1 MVAEAAY
8 DAGQIQVLEGL
19 QAIRKRPAMYIG
31 STDARGLHHLIH
43 EVVDNSI
50 DEAMAGFCKEIQ
62 VTLNADGSVTVAD
75 DGRGI
80 PVDIHPKYGVPGVEL
95 VLSRMHSGGKF
106 ERKMYQV
113 SGGLHGVGLSVV
125 NGLSEWLE
133 VRVKRD
139 GQEHRMRFK
148 RGQKASDLEVV
159 GPAEGTGTIM
169 TFLPDSQVFESIE
182 FDYDILATRLREL
195 AFLNAGLRI
204 IIVDKV
210 HDRGDVFQFQG
221 GIAEYVKWITRAKTP
236 LHSDPIRFSKE
247 SDGTLVEVA
256 MQYHDGYNESIFT
269 FVNNID
275 TIEGGTHLAGFKAGL
290 ARAFIK
296 YAKDN
301 KYVKSGEGLEGD
313 DVREGLTAIL
323 SLKIPE
329 PQFEGQTKMKL
340 GNSEVKGIVESIVYE
355 KLTDFFNETPKV
367 AEICIGKAVL
377 AAQAGEA
384 ARKARELTRRKGL
397 IEGFNLPGKLADCQE
412 RDPAK
417 SGLFIV
423 EGPSAGGSAKQG
435 RRREFQAILPLRGKI
450 LNVEKARMD
459 QMLKN
464 EEIRTLI
471 TAIGAGIG
479 EEFNPAKVRY
489 HKIITMADADVDG
502 QHITTLLLTLFF
514 RYMRP
519 LLDSGYIY
527 IAQPPLYK
535 IKKGKE
541 LHYAY
546 TEKQREDLAKR
557 LGDKGVAYQRYK
569 GLGEM
574 NADELW
580 ETTMDP
586 ARRDGLK
593 PVQRRILHAM
603 NELGMSSGSAHKKA
617 ARVVGECLGKWH
629 PHGDLAVYDA
639 LARMVQSFSLRYPLL
654 DGQGNWGSTED
665 EPAAMRYTECRL
677 AKTAEAMLEDLEKET
692 VDWMD
697 NFDGTLK
704 EPTVLPSKFPNLL
717 VNGSSGIAVG
727 MATNIPP
734 HNLGEIVDALIVLI
748 DNPNAGLIDLYN
760 PETGPIRGPDF
771 PTGGILYGADGV
783 ADAYR
788 NGRGL
793 IRIRARA
800 NYEEA
805 GHDRARIVIT
815 EIPYMVSKAALVES
829 IALLVKS
836 KRIEGVTDLRDESDR
851 EGMRIVLELKRDAV
865 EDVVLNQLY
874 HHTQMETT
882 FGVINLALLD
892 GQPRVLPIKDSMQAF
907 IDHRV
912 VIVRRRTEFDL
923 KKARERLHIVEGLI
937 TAVDHLDDV
946 IRLIRRARDADEAQA
961 GLMNRYLLSEN
972 QAKAILA
979 MTFRQLTGLEIEKL
993 RPEKTDL
1000 NHKIQNLESILAS
1013 RERGLAIL
1021 KSEFREI
1028 KEKFGDDRRTAV
1040 ELQAYDMQIEDLI
1053 PEEDNV
1059 VTITNTGYIKRLPV
1073 SVYRKQRRGGKGVT
1087 GMDTKE
1093 EDYVVDLFVAST
1105 HDLILF
1111 FSSKGKV
1118 FKRKAFK
1125 LPAAGRYARGK
1136 PVVNL
1141 LERLDPDE
1149 KVEAMIPTRDFPPD
1163 RFLVFV
1169 TKRGRIKRTG
1179 FAEFQNIRESGIR
1192 AIKLNEGD
1200 ELIDVRIAGG
1210 NEEVIL
1216 ASAGGYANRFPID
1229 EVRPMGRPAAGVPG
1243 MRVRSGDEVGSM
1255 ALPSKPEAE
1264 VLPVLSNGHR
1274 QRTVISEYR
1283 KTRRGSKGV
1292 RTTSAK
1298 YAKGRVVAVKVVQP
1312 EEHLLVTTKAGVV
1325 IRCAVADISVKGRA
1339 ARGVRLQ
1346 RLGDGDEVVAV
1357 ARVSEEEE
1365 QDRALKA

>member
-1 MVAEAAY
+1 MVEETAY
-8 DAGQIQVLEGL
+8 DATQIQVLEGL

-31 STDARGLHHLIH
+31 SVDARGLHHLVH

-62 VTLNADGSVTVAD
+62 VTLNADGSVAVAD

-80 PVDIHPKYGVPGVEL
+80 PVDIHPKYGAPGVEI

-106 ERKMYQV
+106 ERKMYRV

-139 GQEHRMRFK
+139 GQEHRMRFE
-148 RGQKASDLEVV
+148 RGKKSTDLEVV

-221 GIAEYVKWITRAKTP
+221 GIAEYVKWINRAKNP
-236 LHSDPIRFSKE
+236 LHPDPIRFAKE

-275 TIEGGTHLAGFKAGL
+275 TIEGGTHLVGFKAGL

-301 KYVKSGEGLEGD
+301 KYLKQGESLEGD
-313 DVREGLTAIL
+313 DAREGLTAIL

-340 GNSEVKGIVESIVYE
+340 GNSEIKGIVESIVYE
-355 KLTDFFNETPKV
+355 KLTDFFLETPKV

-377 AAQAGEA
+377 AAQAREA

-397 IEGFNLPGKLADCQE
+397 LEGFNLPGKLADCQE

-417 SGLFIV
+417 SELFIV

-450 LNVEKARMD
+450 LNVEKARLD

-471 TAIGAGIG
+471 TAIGAGVG
-479 EEFNPAKVRY
+479 DEFDPKKVRY
-489 HKIITMADADVDG
+489 HKVITMADADVDG

-519 LLDSGYIY
+519 LLDSGFVY

-535 IKKGKE
+535 IKKGKD

-546 TEKQREDLAKR
+546 TEKQREDLAKK
-557 LGDKGVAYQRYK
+557 LGDKGAVYQRYK
-569 GLGEM
+569 GYAMSVIVGRAVPEV
-574 NADELW
+574 
-580 ETTMDP
+580 
-586 ARRDGLK
+586 RDGLK
-593 PVQRRILHAM
+593 PVQRRILYAM
-603 NELGMSSGSAHKKA
+603 NELGMSSGSQYKKA
-617 ARVVGECLGKWH
+617 ARVVGETLGKLH
-629 PHGDLAVYDA
+629 PHGDLAIYDA
-639 LARMVQSFSLRYPLL
+639 LARMVQPFSLRYPLI

-677 AKTAEAMLEDLEKET
+677 AKTAEAMLEDLEKDT

-704 EPTVLPSKFPNLL
+704 EPLVLPSKFPNLL

-748 DNPNAGLIDLYN
+748 DNPQAELIDLYN

-788 NGRGL
+788 TGRGL
-793 IRIRARA
+793 IRIRAKA
-800 NYEEA
+800 KFEEA

-815 EIPYMVSKAALVES
+815 EIPYMVSKASLVES

-836 KRIEGVTDLRDESDR
+836 KKIEGVTDLRDESDR

-892 GQPRVLPIKDSMQAF
+892 GQPRVLPLKDSMQAF

-912 VIVRRRTEFDL
+912 IIVRRRTEFDL

-937 TAVDHLDDV
+937 
-946 IRLIRRARDADEAQA
+946 
-961 GLMNRYLLSEN
+961 
-972 QAKAILA
+972 
-979 MTFRQLTGLEIEKL
+979 
-993 RPEKTDL
+993 
-1000 NHKIQNLESILAS
+1000 
-1013 RERGLAIL
+1013 
-1021 KSEFREI
+1021 
-1028 KEKFGDDRRTAV
+1028 TAV

-1105 HDLILF
+1105 HDFILF

-1192 AIKLNEGD
+1192 AIKLNEGV
-1200 ELIDVRIAGG
+1200 E
-1210 NEEVIL
+1210 
-1216 ASAGGYANRFPID
+1216 
-1229 EVRPMGRPAAGVPG
+1229 
-1243 MRVRSGDEVGSM
+1243 
-1255 ALPSKPEAE
+1255 
-1264 VLPVLSNGHR
+1264 
-1274 QRTVISEYR
+1274 
-1283 KTRRGSKGV
+1283 
-1292 RTTSAK
+1292 
-1298 YAKGRVVAVKVVQP
+1298 
-1312 EEHLLVTTKAGVV
+1312 
-1325 IRCAVADISVKGRA
+1325 IRCAVADISVKGRT

-1357 ARVSEEEE
+1357 ARVIEEEE
-1365 QDRALKA
+1365 QDRALNAEAPVEP